1 MRDRA
6 FRLGVLNGALFEVVV
21 TVMQP
26 SLVLSAF
33 FLKLTDSTFLA
44 ALPSAL
50 MHIGMLWPQLFVA
63 HIAEGMPRKKPIYVW
78 AGLARIVSLAIMA
91 LVAMQMTDADANGLV
106 LFFALTYFIYVS
118 ANGAGGIGFMD
129 MVAKTIPKTRRGSF
143 MAMRGF
149 FGGLVGGAT
158 GLYVRHMLGDGGPV
172 FPDNYALLF
181 ATASLFLVLAVS
193 AFAAVDEPAG
203 QIVRERAPLRMQ
215 LSRGWSIVREDRNYR
230 LLVWVRVLLSSTM
243 IGQVVFVPYALK
255 ALELPESIIGVL
267 MIAATCFS
275 LPSNFVWG
283 HLGDRYGNRLLL
295 LVGSLIFMLAPLCA
309 LVSWY
314 VPSVQLMAFLPES
327 YDARALLFIA
337 AFVLAGIGTRGAF
350 MGSTNY
356 FLEIAPED
364 RRPSYQA
371 FMRLLQAP
379 AAIMPLLGGR
389 IAEQFSFQATFF
401 IACMGGLATCALA
414 WCLGEPRRDSQ
425 VD

>member
-1 MRDRA
+1 
-6 FRLGVLNGALFEVVV
+6 
-21 TVMQP
+21 
-26 SLVLSAF
+26 
-33 FLKLTDSTFLA
+33 
-44 ALPSAL
+44 
-50 MHIGMLWPQLFVA
+50 
-63 HIAEGMPRKKPIYVW
+63 
-78 AGLARIVSLAIMA
+78 
-91 LVAMQMTDADANGLV
+91 
-106 LFFALTYFIYVS
+106 
-118 ANGAGGIGFMD
+118 MD

-379 AAIMPLLGGR
+379 AALMPLLGGR

>member
-230 LLVWVRVLLSSTM
+230 LLVWVRVL
-243 IGQVVFVPYALK
+243 F
-255 ALELPESIIGVL
+255 
-267 MIAATCFS
+267 
-275 LPSNFVWG
+275 
-283 HLGDRYGNRLLL
+283 
-295 LVGSLIFMLAPLCA
+295 
-309 LVSWY
+309 
-314 VPSVQLMAFLPES
+314 
-327 YDARALLFIA
+327 
-337 AFVLAGIGTRGAF
+337 
-350 MGSTNY
+350 
-356 FLEIAPED
+356 
-364 RRPSYQA
+364 
-371 FMRLLQAP
+371 
-379 AAIMPLLGGR
+379 
-389 IAEQFSFQATFF
+389 
-401 IACMGGLATCALA
+401 
-414 WCLGEPRRDSQ
+414 PRR
-425 VD
+425 

>member
-1 MRDRA
+1 
-6 FRLGVLNGALFEVVV
+6 
-21 TVMQP
+21 
-26 SLVLSAF
+26 
-33 FLKLTDSTFLA
+33 
-44 ALPSAL
+44 
-50 MHIGMLWPQLFVA
+50 
-63 HIAEGMPRKKPIYVW
+63 
-78 AGLARIVSLAIMA
+78 
-91 LVAMQMTDADANGLV
+91 
-106 LFFALTYFIYVS
+106 
-118 ANGAGGIGFMD
+118 
-129 MVAKTIPKTRRGSF
+129 
-143 MAMRGF
+143 
-149 FGGLVGGAT
+149 
-158 GLYVRHMLGDGGPV
+158 
-172 FPDNYALLF
+172 
-181 ATASLFLVLAVS
+181 
-193 AFAAVDEPAG
+193 
-203 QIVRERAPLRMQ
+203 
-215 LSRGWSIVREDRNYR
+215 
-230 LLVWVRVLLSSTM
+230 
-243 IGQVVFVPYALK
+243 VVFVPYALK
-255 ALELPESIIGVL
+255 ALELPESSIGVL

-379 AAIMPLLGGR
+379 AALMPLLGGR